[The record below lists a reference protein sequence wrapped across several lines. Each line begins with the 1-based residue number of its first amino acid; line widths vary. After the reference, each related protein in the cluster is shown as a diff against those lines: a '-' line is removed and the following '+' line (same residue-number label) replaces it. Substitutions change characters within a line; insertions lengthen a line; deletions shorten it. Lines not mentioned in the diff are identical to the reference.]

1 MSPSTKGVPPLRLY
15 AAESSFVSPE
25 STVVDVIKVIDA
37 AAMQIALCVDH
48 NDRLV
53 GVVTDGDIRR
63 AILRGAQL
71 HDPVSQILNY
81 QPLVVRA
88 GMSIH
93 EMAQLI
99 CGKSRILRLPVVDE
113 AGKVV
118 GMYRAEEIAPE
129 VAGQWPVVLMAGG
142 LGSRLRPYTD
152 SMPKPMLEV
161 GGRPILEQ
169 IILQFKSHGFHQFY
183 LSVNYMADV
192 IKAHFGD
199 GRNLGVQISYLEE
212 FERMGTAGSL
222 RLLPA
227 IPESPFF
234 VMNGDLLT
242 TTDFSMLMHYHLDCG
257 AEATMCLREYTVE
270 VPYGVIE
277 HEDGRLTG
285 FQEKPKHRHFV
296 NAGIYVLNPSVLS
309 HVPAEGFFDM
319 PSLFDKLMAED
330 PAAATVYPLREYW
343 CDIGRIE
350 DLERA
355 RNDAT
360 KIIARRPTLSP
371 AA

>member
-1 MSPSTKGVPPLRLY
+1 MSLSTKGVSPLKLY
-15 AAESSFVSPE
+15 PAEPSFVSSE
-25 STVVDVIKVIDA
+25 STVIDAIKVIDA
-37 AAMQIALCVDH
+37 AAMQIALYVDG
-48 NDRLV
+48 DKRLV

-63 AILRGAQL
+63 AILRGTQL
-71 HDPVSQILNY
+71 HDPVSQVLNY
-81 QPLVVRA
+81 QPLVARE
-88 GMSIH
+88 GMSMH
-93 EMAQLI
+93 ELAQLI
-99 CGKSRILRLPVVDE
+99 CGKSRILRLPVVDG

-118 GMYRAEEIAPE
+118 GLYRAEEIAPQA
-129 VAGQWPVVLMAGG
+129 AGEWPVILMAGG

-169 IILQFKSHGFHQFY
+169 IILQFKSHGFHRFY
-183 LSVNYMADV
+183 LSVNYMAEV
-192 IKAHFGD
+192 IKSHFGD
-199 GRNLGVQISYLEE
+199 GSNLGVEVSYLEE
-212 FERMGTAGSL
+212 VERMGTAGSL
-222 RLLPA
+222 RLLPTE
-227 IPESPFF
+227 PDSPFF

-242 TTDFSMLMHYHLDCG
+242 TTDFSMLMQYHLDCG

-270 VPYGVIE
+270 VPYGVIQ
-277 HEDGRLTG
+277 HEEGRLTG
-285 FQEKPKHRHFV
+285 FQEKPKHQHFV

-309 HVPAEGFFDM
+309 HVPAEGYFDM

-330 PAAATVYPLREYW
+330 PAGATVYPLREYW

-355 RNDAT
+355 RNDVA
-360 KIIARRPTLSP
+360 KIIARRPPLSP